1 MKRFICILLC
11 SLLIFQLSSITVLAD
26 DSKNEVSSVLSL
38 DEALKL
44 LEKNNIDIKL
54 MDEQAAVYERQLED
68 AKGKAAYLKG
78 EDFESKNNDIGDTTD
93 DEREKRIEKFKELKI
108 YPQKIQLEIDDLKHN
123 RTNKLNLLKIDI
135 ERQFAESLRIQSDIS
150 AIQDELNNLDK
161 QIADTK
167 LQIEA
172 GTATDINLKPIEVS
186 RVQAASELD
195 FSKNQLKEAL
205 LNLKKDLGIDLNKE
219 LSLEPLKFQYSKYDS
234 SNIED
239 KIKAAVDKSYDY
251 QSKEKDIDLANNEYE
266 IVRNNT
272 DFDGDVLKDMHEA
285 EMNLSNKQVELGD
298 IKPSLELSLRIAYN
312 NLKNLENDVEIQKIT
327 LENKQVNL
335 NAVKYKVEA
344 EMDTNLSLL
353 NAQVEVNKQQ
363 NTLQKAI
370 NDYMLA
376 IKNFE
381 EELASS

>member
-93 DEREKRIEKFKELKI
+93 DEREKRIEKFKELKV

-135 ERQFAESLRIQSDIS
+135 EKQFAESLRIQSDIS

-172 GTATDINLKPIEVS
+172 GTATDIDLKQIEVS
-186 RVQAASELD
+186 RVQATSELD

-219 LSLEPLKFQYSKYDS
+219 ISLEPLKFQYSKYDS

-251 QSKEKDIDLANNEYE
+251 QSKEKGIDLANIEYE

-312 NLKNLENDVEIQKIT
+312 NLKNFENDVEIQKIT